1 MSLVISFG
9 ARDKEKEVELPGTMD
24 VLIHLPESDA
34 LRDEG
39 LCVAHAIQYNISA
52 KGPTPEQALSR
63 LVDLVA
69 VHCKVAV
76 ENGIDPINMTSGS
89 YMKAFFLGKPIA
101 ADLADAVGQNVN
113 ARLSQELA
121 EALDAE
127 VQGVITVDVRSICEM
142 QERRHVISIED
153 FVKMAAA

>member
-69 VHCKVAV
+69 V

-89 YMKAFFLGKPIA
+89 YMKAFFLGKPIS

-142 QERRHVISIED
+142 QERRHVINIED